1 MVHGWSPTQ
10 ISQQKMVLNPIGIE
24 SKICAFRLP
33 TNIEVWFFPG
43 RSSCGIPFKYQC
55 VCINIFKFVDIFTS
69 YVCSLYVF
77 FVEEK

>member
-1 MVHGWSPTQ
+1 MVHKGP
-10 ISQQKMVLNPIGIE
+10 KVNDVNPIGIE

-55 VCINIFKFVDIFTS
+55 VCINIFRFVYLFTS
-69 YVCSLYVF
+69 YVFSLYVF
-77 FVEEK
+77 FVEEKY